1 LSLWAVAIIGALASC
16 CLVQFF
22 GTLHLLANAREHERE
37 ALATAGELHRQ
48 EMAAVKA
55 RYAGLETHARG
66 ALATVERTYR
76 PDPGAREEPLRAL
89 RETVRTADLDRVGR
103 TYGGQ
108 ATEEAVHRILTMHGF
123 HRNADGSYRH
133 AGHADPQQRISV
145 GAAIMLAIESD
156 REQAKRQAQR
166 NARGQAIEE

>member
-1 LSLWAVAIIGALASC
+1 LSVWAVAIIGVLASC

-22 GTLHLLANAREHERE
+22 GTLHLLANARERQRE
-37 ALATAGELHRQ
+37 ALRAASERHLQ
-48 EMAAVKA
+48 EMAAVRA
-55 RYAGLETHARG
+55 RYAGLETHARDT
-66 ALATVERTYR
+66 LATVERTYR

-133 AGHADPQQRISV
+133 AGHADPQQKISV
-145 GAAIMLAIESD
+145 GAAITLAIESD
-156 REQAKRQAQR
+156 REQAQRQTRR
-166 NARGQAIEE
+166 NDPAIDA